1 VSGREFC
8 RCVFREVAHRR
19 SLYFPDGLASGTRN
33 KARMLAMMCHPPR
46 WNARRGFLSRAFASA
61 KNDKDTPSKYRDAFP
76 KLARLLPRDRRS
88 RMPRAIWR
96 SEATFYVA
104 SGNEAEGR
112 PCHRDALISR
122 RVPASIVFYRRYSDR
137 IIRRVPFIA
146 RRFILLAAQYA
157 IWDYRRFAA
166 DFPSP
171 GYSDRLAK
179 RRNVR
184 VKTDARPEIQSY

>member
-1 VSGREFC
+1 
-8 RCVFREVAHRR
+8 
-19 SLYFPDGLASGTRN
+19 
-33 KARMLAMMCHPPR
+33 MCHPPR

-61 KNDKDTPSKYRDAFP
+61 KNDKDTPSKYRDAFRLLAGRIFLHNRFVDLTQHP
-76 KLARLLPRDRRS
+76 RRRSREARSTKLARLLPRDRRS